1 MEQDVPNQRYT
12 IIKEIG
18 RGATSRVLLARSKF
32 LTSVNELDLVA
43 IKEINIHNKCNLGAI
58 YQEAQILRRLKEN

>member
-18 RGATSRVLLARSKF
+18 RGATSRFIFILLILTILYNIDRKF
-32 LTSVNELDLVA
+32 KILIKFIFIEDLLLV
-43 IKEINIHNKCNLGAI
+43 E
-58 YQEAQILRRLKEN
+58 

>member
-18 RGATSRVLLARSKF
+18 RGATSRLIFILILIILYNIDLKFKILIKFIFIEDLL
-32 LTSVNELDLVA
+32 LV
-43 IKEINIHNKCNLGAI
+43 E
-58 YQEAQILRRLKEN
+58 